1 MFKLLPHLKDDEE
14 LTITSEGKA
23 AYIIKKVNHDRNAK
37 FLQALSKCPKLSLTD
52 EEIIMFKNE
61 GRK

>member
-14 LTITSEGKA
+14 VTVTFEGKA
-23 AYIIKKVNHDRNAK
+23 AYIIKKANYDRNAK